1 MEIIKLDSGNQINNA
16 IRNKKGKKNIWRF
29 SSFLLSFSFRI
40 NAGLIQDYLS
50 RIISSRVPFCTMDM
64 KYNQY
69 YIYRS
74 AEHPMRSVSLYNQD
88 TSFPM
93 LPEFYSLRVLHVP
106 LCILD
111 IYFPP

>member
-1 MEIIKLDSGNQINNA
+1 MRLEI
-16 IRNKKGKKNIWRF
+16 KKERRTFGDF
-29 SSFLLSFSFRI
+29 SSFLLSFLFRI

-93 LPEFYSLRVLHVP
+93 LPEFFPLRVLHVP
-106 LCILD
+106 LCILH